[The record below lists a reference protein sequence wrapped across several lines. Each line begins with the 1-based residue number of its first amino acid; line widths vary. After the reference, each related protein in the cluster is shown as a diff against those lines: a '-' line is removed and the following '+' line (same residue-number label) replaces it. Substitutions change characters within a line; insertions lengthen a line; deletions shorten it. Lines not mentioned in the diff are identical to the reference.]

1 MWQKIFSRKMLSV
14 FLTGYAGGLP
24 LLLIGSTLQAWMT
37 EAGIDLGT
45 IGLFASIGTPYSLK
59 VLWAPLMDR
68 FHFWPGRRRG
78 WMMLMQVLLVI
89 SIFSMSLFEPA
100 ANIYGIAVMALLVA
114 IFSATQ
120 DISIDSYRREILSDE
135 ELGMGSSLYV
145 VGYRV
150 GLLIAGAGALWMADR
165 YLLPTGQANWPLV
178 YQVMAGAMALGIV
191 FTAFAYKESEKF
203 ESPQSLQEAVVGP
216 FLEFFKRD
224 GAILVLVFIVLYKL
238 GDTMAA
244 NMTTPFMLLKGYTK
258 TDIAT
263 VVKGFGLLA
272 LIVGGILGGVGTM
285 KMGITRSLWIFGILQ
300 GVSTAGFCWLSM
312 VETNITNLTLVIAF
326 ENLSA
331 GLGSSAYTAFMASM
345 TNRKYTGTQYALL
358 TALMALPRTFLSA
371 PTGFMAEAMGWN
383 GFFLFCT
390 VIAIPGMA
398 IIPFLTKKGPADHS
412 PAS

>member
-1 MWQKIFSRKMLSV
+1 MWQKIFSRKMLSI

-24 LLLIGSTLQAWMT
+24 LLLVGSTLQAWMT

-45 IGLFASIGTPYSLK
+45 IGLFASVGTPYSLK

-78 WMMLMQVLLVI
+78 WMLLMQVLLVI

-120 DISIDSYRREILSDE
+120 DISIDAYRREILSDE

-165 YLLPTGQANWPLV
+165 YLLPSGGANWPLV
-178 YQVMAGAMALGIV
+178 YQAMAGAMALGLV

-216 FLEFFKRD
+216 FMEFFKRD

-263 VVKGFGLLA
+263 VVKGFGLMA
-272 LIVGGILGGVGTM
+272 LILGGVLGGIGTL
-285 KMGITRSLWIFGILQ
+285 KMGITRSLWVFGILQ

-331 GLGSSAYTAFMASM
+331 GLGSSAYAAFMASM

-371 PTGFMAEAMGWN
+371 PTGYMAEAMGWN

-390 VIAIPGMA
+390 LIAIPGMA
-398 IIPFLTKKGPADHS
+398 VIPFLTKKSPADHS
-412 PAS
+412 PTP

>member
-1 MWQKIFSRKMLSV
+1 MWQKIFSRKMLSI

-24 LLLIGSTLQAWMT
+24 LLLVGSTLQAWMT

-45 IGLFASIGTPYSLK
+45 IGLFASVGTPYSLK

-78 WMMLMQVLLVI
+78 WMMLMQVLLVV

-120 DISIDSYRREILSDE
+120 DISIDAYRREILSDE
-135 ELGMGSSLYV
+135 ELGLGSSLYV

-165 YLLPTGQANWPLV
+165 YLLPTGGANWPLV
-178 YQVMAGAMALGIV
+178 YQVMAGAMALGLL
-191 FTAFAYKESEKF
+191 FTAFAYKESETF

-263 VVKGFGLLA
+263 VVKGFGLMA
-272 LIVGGILGGVGTM
+272 LILGGVLGGIGTL
-285 KMGITRSLWIFGILQ
+285 KMGITRSLWVFGILQ
-300 GVSTAGFCWLSM
+300 GVSTAGFCWLSI
-312 VETNITNLTLVIAF
+312 VETNITNLTMVIAF

-331 GLGSSAYTAFMASM
+331 GLGSSAYAAFMASM

-371 PTGFMAEAMGWN
+371 PTGYMAEAMGWN
-383 GFFLFCT
+383 GFFVFCT
-390 VIAIPGMA
+390 LIAIPGMA
-398 IIPFLTKKGPADHS
+398 IIPWLTKKSPENHS
-412 PAS
+412 PAT

>member
-1 MWQKIFSRKMLSV
+1 MWQKIFSRKMLSI

-24 LLLIGSTLQAWMT
+24 LLLVGSTLQAWMT

-45 IGLFASIGTPYSLK
+45 IGLFASVGTPYSLK

-78 WMMLMQVLLVI
+78 WMMLMQILLVI

-120 DISIDSYRREILSDE
+120 DVAIDAYRREILSDE

-165 YLLPTGQANWPLV
+165 YLLPTGGANWPLV
-178 YQVMAGAMALGIV
+178 YQVMAGAMALGLV

-263 VVKGFGLLA
+263 VVKGFGLMA
-272 LIVGGILGGVGTM
+272 LIIGGVLGGIGTL
-285 KMGITRSLWIFGILQ
+285 KMGITRSLWVFGILQ
-300 GVSTAGFCWLSM
+300 GVSTAGFCWLAM

-331 GLGSSAYTAFMASM
+331 GLGSSAYAAFMASM

-371 PTGFMAEAMGWN
+371 PTGYMAEAMGWN

-390 VIAIPGMA
+390 LIAIPGMA
-398 IIPFLTKKGPADHS
+398 IIPWLTKKGPVDHS
-412 PAS
+412 PTP